1 MMKRL
6 FIALP
11 LDEEARKNLRVVW
24 QTLARFDPVLKRVRP
39 DQYHLTLK
47 FLGDTPEETV
57 RCISES
63 FSSLATIPAIQYS
76 LRGLG
81 AFPQASSPSV
91 IWAGIETGPVLITL
105 VQKVEQ
111 FVLGFGFPREK
122 RSFSPHLTLARFK
135 KDRSVPRDL
144 ISYITENRET
154 LFGDEIFRTLVLYES
169 VLSKTGP
176 QYTEL
181 ATLSLNGE

>member
-11 LDEEARKNLRVVW
+11 LDEEGRKKLRVAW
-24 QTLARFDPVLKRVRP
+24 QTFERFDSTLKRVSP

-47 FLGDTPEETV
+47 FLGDTSEETV
-57 RCISES
+57 RGLMES
-63 FSSLATIPAIQYS
+63 FSSLATVPAIHYS
-76 LRGLG
+76 LKGLG
-81 AFPQASSPSV
+81 AFPQVSSPSV
-91 IWAGIETGPVLITL
+91 IWAGIETGPVLKTL
-105 VQKVEQ
+105 VQKVEELA
-111 FVLGFGFPREK
+111 LGLGFPREK
-122 RSFSPHLTLARFK
+122 RSFSPHLTLARVK
-135 KDRSVPRDL
+135 RNRSVPGEL
-144 ISYITENRET
+144 VSYITENRET
-154 LFGDEIFRTLVLYES
+154 LFGNGIFRTLVLYES